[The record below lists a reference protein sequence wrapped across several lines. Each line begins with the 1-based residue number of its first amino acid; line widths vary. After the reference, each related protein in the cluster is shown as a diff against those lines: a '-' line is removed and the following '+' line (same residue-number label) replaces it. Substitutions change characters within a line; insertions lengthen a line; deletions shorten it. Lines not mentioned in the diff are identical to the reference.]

1 MTSDGNHDIATGY
14 MQLSD
19 ADIDDD
25 DDEEFCDSNDEDES
39 DDDDG
44 YDNIKRGIIQN
55 ESEDDHDENTHKDDI
70 ILQGS
75 LYVNEEGRY
84 IYSGTWTMQR
94 DLTEGKPQKR
104 DAEDDKGEDDK
115 NNNKEKK
122 KRKFKL
128 KSKKQLNDESE
139 DGSKQAKKTSLLTLI
154 GRNDDGGESSD
165 KPQSILF
172 DGFFVTDETDT
183 IQPHRKVKERDVEI
197 TFSRI
202 SNPPARGGS
211 SSTST
216 SRDDSLSSKRR
227 YRVDGRG
234 GNEFGAFSIEGT
246 YTPCQQHDEEKKGEV
261 GGMSISQSLTC
272 RKWYT
277 PIIKPKKR
285 RLGGDEYGSDDD
297 YEISGDEADFEEV
310 IGLQSEAGM
319 SIDELRKKYYGG
331 GESLSGEDGING
343 TANKRSKVMEDDD
356 DDGCGF

>member
-1 MTSDGNHDIATGY
+1 

-25 DDEEFCDSNDEDES
+25 DDDDEEFFDSNDEDES

-44 YDNIKRGIIQN
+44 NDKNKRGITQN
-55 ESEDDHDENTHKDDI
+55 DSEDDHIEKKHKDAI

-75 LYVNEEGRY
+75 LYVNEEGRC

-94 DLTEGKPQKR
+94 DLKEGKQQTR
-104 DAEDDKGEDDK
+104 GAEDDKGEDGK

-122 KRKFKL
+122 KTKFKL

-139 DGSKQAKKTSLLTLI
+139 DGSNQAKKTSLLTLI
-154 GRNDDGGESSD
+154 GRNGDCGESSD

-172 DGFFVTDETDT
+172 DGFFVTDETDS

-202 SNPPARGGS
+202 LNPPARGS
-211 SSTST
+211 SNSTN
-216 SRDDSLSSKRR
+216 RGDGLSSKRR

-261 GGMSISQSLTC
+261 GGMSMPQSLSC

-285 RLGGDEYGSDDD
+285 RREEDEYGSDDDDD

-319 SIDELRKKYYGG
+319 SIEELRKKYYGG
-331 GESLSGEDGING
+331 GETLNVEDGISS
-343 TANKRSKVMEDDD
+343 TANKRNKVMEDDD